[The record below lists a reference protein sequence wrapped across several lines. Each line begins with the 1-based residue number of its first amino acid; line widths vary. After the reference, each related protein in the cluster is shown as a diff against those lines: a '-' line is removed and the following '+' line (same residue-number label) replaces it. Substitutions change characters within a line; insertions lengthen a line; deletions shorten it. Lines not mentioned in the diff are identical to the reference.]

1 MKTFIISYLACLMFF
16 SAFINIS
23 GYIQE
28 PNATEAWGPIWL
40 AIIMIIIYGSV
51 PALMGCLLGEFFY
64 RKIKRSYEL
73 IVRIPLFLLVGVFYY
88 CLIHIG
94 SSRGYIIRTR
104 FIQPEN

>member
-1 MKTFIISYLACLMFF
+1 MKTFIISYLTCLMFF

-51 PALMGCLLGEFFY
+51 PALMGCLLGEFFIE
-64 RKIKRSYEL
+64 K
-73 IVRIPLFLLVGVFYY
+73 
-88 CLIHIG
+88 
-94 SSRGYIIRTR
+94 
-104 FIQPEN
+104 